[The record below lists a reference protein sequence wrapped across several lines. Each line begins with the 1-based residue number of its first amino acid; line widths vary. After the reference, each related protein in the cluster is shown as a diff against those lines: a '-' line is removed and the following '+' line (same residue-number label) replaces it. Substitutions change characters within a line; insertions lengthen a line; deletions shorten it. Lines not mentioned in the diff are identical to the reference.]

1 MKTFIDETY
10 QKRQL
15 ELSNRMIESNC
26 DLFFCPPSSD
36 LEYLTGTLRRKPTFG
51 NISYT
56 HGWVCG
62 AFFRPFKN
70 PLFVLPR
77 MVAEFDM
84 PHGAT
89 GEKIIIKETDD
100 GSAVFEKII
109 KDFGPLKKIA
119 VEQRTW
125 AETTLKIS
133 EYSRGIIQNGM
144 SLTNPMRRKKSD
156 EEISLIREACLLADN
171 SMEKITN
178 TVVEAENERE
188 ISEELDHL
196 LNLEGSRGVSFD
208 TAVWAMG
215 PSTYRD
221 ASDREK
227 NNVIPEGSSL
237 LFDFGAII
245 KGYCSDFGRTLSVGE
260 SDSELKEVYEIV
272 IESAKQ
278 GLSAVRPGALASDVD
293 RATRKVI
300 EDAGYGDKFRHRTG
314 HCIGLDVH
322 EYPFISEEDDTPLEV
337 GMTFTIEPSIF
348 WPGRVGARIED
359 VVVVTENGGEKLNQ
373 YHEDFV
379 TVEKASAKLQ
389 SDGGCEHDN
398 LNDIGHLHDH

>member
-15 ELSNRMIESNC
+15 ELSNRMIDSNC

-156 EEISLIREACLLADN
+156 EEIYLIREACLLADN
-171 SMEKITN
+171 SM
-178 TVVEAENERE
+178 
-188 ISEELDHL
+188 
-196 LNLEGSRGVSFD
+196 
-208 TAVWAMG
+208 
-215 PSTYRD
+215 
-221 ASDREK
+221 
-227 NNVIPEGSSL
+227 
-237 LFDFGAII
+237 
-245 KGYCSDFGRTLSVGE
+245 
-260 SDSELKEVYEIV
+260 
-272 IESAKQ
+272 
-278 GLSAVRPGALASDVD
+278 
-293 RATRKVI
+293 
-300 EDAGYGDKFRHRTG
+300 
-314 HCIGLDVH
+314 
-322 EYPFISEEDDTPLEV
+322 
-337 GMTFTIEPSIF
+337 
-348 WPGRVGARIED
+348 
-359 VVVVTENGGEKLNQ
+359 
-373 YHEDFV
+373 
-379 TVEKASAKLQ
+379 
-389 SDGGCEHDN
+389 
-398 LNDIGHLHDH
+398 